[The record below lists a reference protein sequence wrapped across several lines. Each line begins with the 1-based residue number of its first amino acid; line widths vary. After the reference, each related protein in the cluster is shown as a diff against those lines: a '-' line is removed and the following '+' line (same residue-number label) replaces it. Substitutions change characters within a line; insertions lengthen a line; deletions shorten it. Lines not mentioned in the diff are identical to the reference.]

1 MPADRVSLSEG
12 YEGALQ
18 QHRGVGDEGEAV
30 HGLSKKQHAH
40 TNELLSQNKGALAS
54 QAGNGSTASANS
66 LSAGALMNTANA
78 AGGSEY
84 LRRTAGHEDSAA
96 HTQAGDSRAVENAA
110 GDLASKINHSA

>member
-1 MPADRVSLSEG
+1 MAADRVSLSEG

-18 QHRGVGDEGEAV
+18 QHRGVADEGESV
-30 HGLSKKQHAH
+30 NGLSKKQHAH

-78 AGGSEY
+78 SGGADY
-84 LRRTAGHEDSAA
+84 VRRTAGHEDSAA
-96 HTQAGDSRAVENAA
+96 HTQAGDSRTVENAA
-110 GDLASKINHSA
+110 SDLAGRINHQA